1 MTIIEAQKNVEQE
14 NTKEVSSEQEKKLEV
29 VDKTSWEN
37 LGKNLENLY
46 TSEKKED
53 SSKKENMDTKPSK
66 IDKVENQETQDKMT
80 LFKLAETYIK
90 DPSFGIKG
98 EDFDQI
104 KDLLLK
110 VYPKDF
116 KEQELSTPRKIESAM
131 KKKVSEFTKYLAY
144 NKTEK
149 QEWLTEQE
157 LNDIKENVK
166 KQWATSEYLFNGK
179 MRVEKT
185 WEKITKIDW
194 SQVVGEWNFVAK
206 DTSYE
211 DVNTLS
217 LVKDNVQKL
226 QTQLAQIK
234 NNPNIDPNSIRVVIH
249 SSASNLK
256 YTWEWWNQALATQR
270 AQNVQKLIWSNF
282 WWLIPQIDI
291 STEVAWPAY
300 PPKIEDLQKAW
311 FNAQWK
317 SLQDIVANYQDPVIN
332 KMLEEQLYRPYQKV
346 EVSLDYK
353 ENKKEPLYTVESQNP
368 WYRWLEKMPLNTVVN
383 LVVDKSVL
391 SQLDPKEREKIVDSI
406 SDPSMKADFQKNF
419 VNNNYSW
426 FKFRINTWFTNAN
439 DLFDL
444 AIEWPNNMKSY
455 KEDAKNT
462 WSQPLYQYQWRDVN
476 DNANVEY
483 SKVTTKEI
491 KDISTFRNLLHI
503 VGNANS
509 TDKELINFVK
519 DI

>member
-1 MTIIEAQKNVEQE
+1 MSIEVQNKLEQV
-14 NTKEVSSEQEKKLEV
+14 NTQDVSPEQEKKLETV
-29 VDKTSWEN
+29 EKTD
-37 LGKNLENLY
+37 GKNLSKNL
-46 TSEKKED
+46 ED
-53 SSKKENMDTKPSK
+53 QYDSQKNA
-66 IDKVENQETQDKMT
+66 IDKETDTINTVENQETHNKIA

-90 DPSFGIKG
+90 DPNFGVKW

-110 VYPKDF
+110 TYPKDF
-116 KEQELSTPRKIESAM
+116 TEKELSSPRKIESAM

-157 LNDIKENVK
+157 LNTIKQKVS
-166 KQWATSEYLFNGK
+166 KQWPTSEYLFDGK
-179 MRVEKT
+179 MRYEKT
-185 WEKITKIDW
+185 GEKITKIDW
-194 SQVVGEWNFVAK
+194 SQIVGEWNFVAK

-211 DVNTLS
+211 DSNTLS

-282 WWLIPQIDI
+282 WWLTPQMDI

-317 SLQDIVANYQDPVIN
+317 SLQDIVTNYQDPVIN

-353 ENKKEPLYTVESQNP
+353 EIKKEPLYTVESQNL
-368 WYRWLEKMPLNTVVN
+368 WFKWLEKMPLNTVVN
-383 LVVDKSVL
+383 LVVDKSVI
-391 SQLDPKEREKIVDSI
+391 SQIDPKEREKIIDSI
-406 SDPSMKADFQKNF
+406 SDPYIKADFQKNF

-444 AIEWPNNMKSY
+444 AIEWPNNMKNY
-455 KEDAKNT
+455 KEAAKNT

-491 KDISTFRNLLHI
+491 KDISTFRKLLDI

-519 DI
+519 GV